1 MKGEPNMRT
10 LVKNGRIVTAV
21 DAYHADILIVDGTI
35 AAIGRDLGAS
45 DADVIDTAGRMVIP
59 GGVDP
64 HTHLE
69 NPSGMTV
76 TSDDFL
82 TGSRA
87 AAGGTTTIIDFA
99 RQNQGEPLHYAPP
112 AASPRAAPAVQAA
125 RPQPPVLSVR
135 CGASRRPAGGIQ
147 RWPAAGAGRA
157 GRPQARHQRA
167 GWQQGGM

>member
-35 AAIGRDLGAS
+35 AAIGRDLSAPE
-45 DADVIDTAGRMVIP
+45 ADVIDAAGRMVIP

-69 NPSGMTV
+69 NPSGQTI

-87 AAGGTTTIIDFA
+87 AAVGATTTII
-99 RQNQGEPLHYAPP
+99 H
-112 AASPRAAPAVQAA
+112 
-125 RPQPPVLSVR
+125 LSKPTN
-135 CGASRRPAGGIQ
+135 A
-147 RWPAAGAGRA
+147 
-157 GRPQARHQRA
+157 HT
-167 GWQQGGM
+167 